1 MPMERVNCTS
11 ASYRLAALLALI
23 TLVVYLPTLRNEFV
37 NLDDEIYV
45 YGNAY
50 IRSLDPSFLAWA
62 FTDLSAGFWHPL
74 TWISYAIDYAI
85 WGLNPL
91 GYHLTALLLHAGN
104 TFLVVSLVVRLLY
117 SVHNPVTG
125 GGSVSGSSAFPDRR
139 DIWLAA
145 GVTGLL
151 FGLHPLH
158 VESVAWVS
166 ERKDLLCALFF
177 LLSVLT
183 YLNYSQQTTATWYL
197 NRQYI
202 LSFAFFV
209 LALSSKTM
217 AVTLP
222 VVLLLLDWYP
232 LRRFACRGTA
242 TTLFM
247 EKIPFVTAALVIS
260 IVSIVAQKATGALE
274 SRESISSGVRILV
287 AFKALLMYLWKMM
300 YPVHLIPFY
309 PYPHNVTFF
318 STEYLA
324 AIVVVSGVTA
334 YSLAIV
340 RKRKLL
346 LAIWGYYVITLLPV
360 LGIVRIGSFYMA
372 DRFTYLPSVGPFLL
386 LGLGAA
392 VVWGRVVSSLWRQ
405 CLVVLAMTLV
415 VAFSFLT
422 VKQTLFWKDSVSL
435 FTHTLDVCHDNWV
448 AHNNL
453 GSYYLKTG
461 DITKA
466 SYYIKESIRCNQN
479 NPDAYMNLG
488 VINNNLGNHS
498 QAIYCFKKAL
508 EIQDDLV
515 MAHLNLGLAL
525 ILVGDREAATEE
537 YRIMQRLNPGQ
548 ADVLL
553 NVLTQTSATT
563 R

>member
-1 MPMERVNCTS
+1 MPMELVNCKS
-11 ASYRLAALLALI
+11 APYRLAALLALI
-23 TLVVYLPTLRNEFV
+23 TLVVYLPTLGNDFV

-45 YGNAY
+45 YGNAQ

-74 TWISYAIDYAI
+74 TWISYASDYAV

-104 TFLVVSLVVRLLY
+104 TFLVVSLVVRVLH
-117 SVHNPVTG
+117 SVHNPVPG
-125 GGSVSGSSAFPDRR
+125 GAGPSAFPERR
-139 DIWLAA
+139 DIWIAA

-158 VESVAWVS
+158 VESVAWAS
-166 ERKDLLCALFF
+166 ERKDLLCALFS

-183 YLNYSQQTTATWYL
+183 YLTYSQQATATWYL
-197 NRQYI
+197 NRQYL
-202 LSFAFFV
+202 LSFIFFV

-232 LRRFACRGTA
+232 LRRFGARGTA
-242 TTLFM
+242 PTLFM
-247 EKIPFVTAALVIS
+247 EKIPFFTAAVVIS
-260 IVSIVAQKATGALE
+260 VVSIVAQQATGAVE

-287 AFKALLMYLWKMM
+287 ACKALIMYLWKML

-309 PYPHNVTFF
+309 PYPHNVTIF
-318 STEYLA
+318 SPEYLA
-324 AIVVVSGVTA
+324 AVIAVSGVTA
-334 YSLAIV
+334 YSLVTV

-346 LAIWGYYVITLLPV
+346 LALWGYYVITLLPV
-360 LGIVRIGSFYMA
+360 LGFVRIGSFYLA
-372 DRFTYLPSVGPFLL
+372 DRFTYLSSIGPFLL
-386 LGLGAA
+386 VGLGASA
-392 VVWGRVVSSLWRQ
+392 VWGRVVSRLWRQ
-405 CLVVLAMTLV
+405 CLVVSALTLGIT
-415 VAFSFLT
+415 FSFLT
-422 VKQTLFWKDSVSL
+422 VRQTLFWKDTVTL

-466 SYYIKESIRCNQN
+466 RYYINESIRCNQN
-479 NPDAYMNLG
+479 NPDAYLNLG
-488 VINNNLGNHS
+488 VINNNLGNHH

-508 EIQDDLV
+508 GIQPELV
-515 MAHLNLGLAL
+515 PAHLHLGLAL